1 MIDMEISHEE
11 FVTILK
17 GKDKYEKMKKKL
29 QNLTKKQENIR
40 LNGEFKDLKNKKL
53 VDNLRNW

>member
-1 MIDMEISHEE
+1 MEISHEE

>member
-1 MIDMEISHEE
+1 MTDMEISHEE